1 MTWKPH
7 IDLSVTKAL
16 RTFVQIYVLLKSEKL
31 SFRTK
36 MTLYKAL
43 IRSKMTYACPA
54 WEPAADTHLKKL
66 QRLQIKVLRVTGGLP
81 RGTPA
86 WYMHAEFQ
94 IPYVDDFI
102 TKMCRKLEVIQ
113 NNDNENVRS
122 LGNSE
127 AQHRKHK
134 RPKLGGGQACDR
146 SEV

>member
-1 MTWKPH
+1 MGL
-7 IDLSVTKAL
+7 IVTKAL
-16 RTFVQIYVLLKSEKL
+16 RTFIQMYSLLKSEKL
-31 SFRTK
+31 NIKTK

-43 IRSKMTYACPA
+43 IRSKMTYACPG

-86 WYMHAEFQ
+86 RYMHAEFQ

-102 TKMCRKLEVIQ
+102 TKMCRKQAEIIQ
-113 NNDNENVRS
+113 NHDNENVRS